1 MHEWALAESV
11 VETVIKAAEKENL
24 KEIVQ
29 VKVMV
34 GELQQI
40 ELDLFS
46 FALESILQQYI
57 NTLNI
62 DKINLETAK
71 CILNCKVCGEN
82 WYYSD
87 SLKGLPEEE
96 SEAIHFVPEVA
107 HVYVRCPRCGS
118 PDFEI
123 TSGRGV
129 WIDYVEGEK

>member
-1 MHEWALAESV
+1 MHEWALAEAV
-11 VETVIKAAEKENL
+11 VETVLKEAGKENL
-24 KEIVQ
+24 KEIVR

-40 ELDLFS
+40 ELDVFN
-46 FALESILQQYI
+46 FAMENILQQGGGALSMEKI
-57 NTLNI
+57 SLEV
-62 DKINLETAK
+62 DKCVLR
-71 CILNCKVCGEN
+71 CKVCGED

-87 SLKGLPEEE
+87 SLQDLSEED

-129 WIDYVEGEK
+129 WIDYIEGEK

>member
-11 VETVIKAAEKENL
+11 VATVLKEAEKENL
-24 KEIVQ
+24 KEIMR

-40 ELDLFS
+40 ELEVFS
-46 FALESILQQYI
+46 FALESILEQYSD
-57 NTLNI
+57 TLHM
-62 DKINLETAK
+62 DKINLEIAK
-71 CILNCKVCGEN
+71 SILNCKVCAEN

-87 SLKGLPEEE
+87 SLKELPEEE

-129 WIDYVEGEK
+129 WIDYIEGEK